1 MAGNDGP
8 RLAIIWKV
16 FALVVSMI
24 GVIQKVAG
32 VYADRLQRLSQWDTA
47 YTNLI
52 SNIPVFTVGDGSPFD
67 GGSSTEASKR
77 QELNTKNQT
86 LSQNLQGYRSLVEST
101 EKGVQS
107 KVNNLNDAVN
117 SQADLGTSLLQQMQT
132 ILSSIFK

>member
-1 MAGNDGP
+1 MQNNGP

-24 GVIQKVAG
+24 GVIQKVAA
-32 VYADRLQRLSQWDTA
+32 VYADRLTKLSQWDTA

-52 SNIPVFTVGDGSPFD
+52 SDVPVFTLGDSTPFSGD
-67 GGSSTEASKR
+67 SSEDATER
-77 QELNTKNQT
+77 QELNNKNQT
-86 LSQNLQGYRSLVEST
+86 LSQNLQGYRSLVENT

-117 SQADLGTSLLQQMQT
+117 AQADLGTSLLQQMQT
-132 ILSSIFK
+132 ILGSIFR